1 MWSIKYQRTGKLP
14 SPPIRIVMKKF
25 EDLSYYE
32 ILEIPVQASSYEIR
46 EAYKEALSIYT
57 EDSLTTYSLF
67 ADDERDKILEKVEEA
82 FLTLI
87 DEVKRADYDRMLVDS
102 GKLDEQILLGK
113 RQGKTAQLFPSNKVT
128 YSNAVS
134 NMVRK
139 KIEEKDVEHIARKIL
154 SEERVSG
161 TDLKRLR
168 EAIGIRQE
176 EVFEITRITVSVL
189 DAIEN
194 DQLDNLPPLI
204 YLKNFLKQ
212 YAEILQLDSEKV
224 IEGYTKN
231 IELSQETS

>member
-1 MWSIKYQRTGKLP
+1 M
-14 SPPIRIVMKKF
+14 
-25 EDLSYYE
+25 
-32 ILEIPVQASSYEIR
+32 
-46 EAYKEALSIYT
+46 
-57 EDSLTTYSLF
+57 
-67 ADDERDKILEKVEEA
+67 
-82 FLTLI
+82 
-87 DEVKRADYDRMLVDS
+87 VK
-102 GKLDEQILLGK
+102 
-113 RQGKTAQLFPSNKVT
+113 
-128 YSNAVS
+128 
-134 NMVRK
+134 K
-139 KIEEKDVEHIARKIL
+139 KIEEKDVEAIARKIL

-161 TDLKRLR
+161 SDLKRLR

>member
-1 MWSIKYQRTGKLP
+1 
-14 SPPIRIVMKKF
+14 MKKF

-32 ILEIPVQASSYEIR
+32 ILEIPVGASSYEIR
-46 EAYKEALSIYT
+46 EAYKEALSIYN

-67 ADDERDKILEKVEEA
+67 TDDERDEIREKVEEA

-102 GKLDEQILLGK
+102 GRVDEQILHGEQ
-113 RQGKTAQLFPSNKVT
+113 RGKTAQLFAQNKVT

-139 KIEEKDVEHIARKIL
+139 KIEERDVGEMASEIL
-154 SEERVSG
+154 SEEWISG
-161 TDLKRLR
+161 SDLKRLR
-168 EAIGIRQE
+168 EAVGIKQE

-194 DQLDNLPPLI
+194 DQVENLPPLI

-212 YAEILQLDSEKV
+212 YAEILQLDSEK
-224 IEGYTKN
+224 IIKGYTRH
-231 IELSQETS
+231 IAHSQDKTLGEK

>member
-1 MWSIKYQRTGKLP
+1 
-14 SPPIRIVMKKF
+14 MKKF

-32 ILEIPVQASSYEIR
+32 ILEIPVEASSYEIR

-67 ADDERDKILEKVEEA
+67 ADDERDKILGKVEEA

-102 GKLDEQILLGK
+102 GRLDEQILLGK
-113 RQGKTAQLFPSNKVT
+113 RRGKTEQLFPSNKVT

-194 DQLDNLPPLI
+194 DQLDNLHPLI

-231 IELSQETS
+231 IELSQKTS

>member
-32 ILEIPVQASSYEIR
+32 ILEIPVEASSYEIR

-67 ADDERDKILEKVEEA
+67 ADDERDKILGKVEEA

-102 GKLDEQILLGK
+102 GRLDEQ
-113 RQGKTAQLFPSNKVT
+113 

-212 YAEILQLDSEKV
+212 YAEILQLDSEKI

-231 IELSQETS
+231 IELSQKTS

>member
-1 MWSIKYQRTGKLP
+1 
-14 SPPIRIVMKKF
+14 MKKF

-67 ADDERDKILEKVEEA
+67 ADDEREKILEKVEEA

-87 DEVKRADYDRMLVDS
+87 DEVKRADYDKMLVDS
-102 GKLDEQILLGK
+102 GKLEEEILLGK

-134 NMVRK
+134 NMVKK
-139 KIEEKDVEHIARKIL
+139 KIEEKDVEDMARRIQ
-154 SEERVSG
+154 SEERISG
-161 TDLKRLR
+161 SDLKRLR

-194 DQLDNLPPLI
+194 DHLDNLPPLI

-224 IEGYTKN
+224 IKGYTKN
-231 IELSQETS
+231 IELGQKTS

>member
-1 MWSIKYQRTGKLP
+1 
-14 SPPIRIVMKKF
+14 MKKF
-25 EDLSYYE
+25 EDLSFYE
-32 ILEIPVQASSYEIR
+32 ILEIPVGASSYEIR
-46 EAYKEALSIYT
+46 EAYKEALSIYN

-67 ADDERDKILEKVEEA
+67 TDDERDRIREKVEEA

-102 GKLDEQILLGK
+102 GKLDEQILHGK
-113 RQGKTAQLFPSNKVT
+113 ERGRPAQLFSDNKVN

-139 KIEEKDVEHIARKIL
+139 KIEEGDVEDIASEIL
-154 SEERVSG
+154 SQERISG
-161 TDLKRLR
+161 SDLKRLR
-168 EAIGIRQE
+168 QAIGIKQQ

-194 DQLDNLPPLI
+194 DQVESLPPLI

-212 YAEILQLDSEKV
+212 YAGVLQVDSEKIV
-224 IEGYTKN
+224 EGYTRHMALN
-231 IELSQETS
+231 QDET

>member
-1 MWSIKYQRTGKLP
+1 
-14 SPPIRIVMKKF
+14 MKKF

-32 ILEIPVQASSYEIR
+32 ILEIPVEASSYEIR

-67 ADDERDKILEKVEEA
+67 ADDERDKILGKVEEA

-102 GKLDEQILLGK
+102 GRLDEQILLGK
-113 RQGKTAQLFPSNKVT
+113 RQGKTEQLFPSNKVT

-139 KIEEKDVEHIARKIL
+139 KIEEKDVEHIARKIR

-231 IELSQETS
+231 IELSQKTS

>member
-1 MWSIKYQRTGKLP
+1 
-14 SPPIRIVMKKF
+14 MKKF
-25 EDLSYYE
+25 DDLSYYE

-46 EAYKEALSIYT
+46 EAYKEALSIYN

-67 ADDERDKILEKVEEA
+67 ADDERDKILGKVEEA

-113 RQGKTAQLFPSNKVT
+113 RQGKSAQLFPSNKVT

-134 NMVRK
+134 SMVKK
-139 KIEEKDVEHIARKIL
+139 KIEEKDVEHIAKKIL

-194 DQLDNLPPLI
+194 DHLEGLPPLI

-212 YAEILQLDSEKV
+212 YAEILQLDSQKV

-231 IELSQETS
+231 IELSQEAN

>member
-1 MWSIKYQRTGKLP
+1 
-14 SPPIRIVMKKF
+14 MKRF

-32 ILEIPVQASSYEIR
+32 ILEIPVGASSYEIR
-46 EAYKEALSIYT
+46 EAYKEALSIYN

-67 ADDERDKILEKVEEA
+67 TDDERDGIREKVEEA

-102 GKLDEQILLGK
+102 GRVDEQILHGK
-113 RQGKTAQLFPSNKVT
+113 RQGKPTQLFAHNRVT

-139 KIEEKDVEHIARKIL
+139 KIEERNVEDIAKKIL
-154 SEERVSG
+154 SEERISG
-161 TDLKRLR
+161 SDLKRLR
-168 EAIGIRQE
+168 EAVGIKQE

-194 DQLDNLPPLI
+194 DHVESLPPLI

-212 YAEILQLDSEKV
+212 YAEILQLDSEKIV
-224 IEGYTKN
+224 EGYTRHMAR
-231 IELSQETS
+231 SQDKT

>member
-1 MWSIKYQRTGKLP
+1 
-14 SPPIRIVMKKF
+14 MKKF

-32 ILEIPVQASSYEIR
+32 ILEIPVEASSYEIR

-67 ADDERDKILEKVEEA
+67 ADDERDKILGKVEEA

-102 GKLDEQILLGK
+102 GRLDEQILLGK
-113 RQGKTAQLFPSNKVT
+113 RQGKTAQLFPSNKIT

-139 KIEEKDVEHIARKIL
+139 KIEEKDVEHIARKIR

-231 IELSQETS
+231 IELSQKTS

>member
-1 MWSIKYQRTGKLP
+1 
-14 SPPIRIVMKKF
+14 MKKF

-87 DEVKRADYDRMLVDS
+87 DEVKRADYDKMLVDS
-102 GKLDEQILLGK
+102 GKLEEEILLGK

-134 NMVRK
+134 NMVKK
-139 KIEEKDVEHIARKIL
+139 KIEEKDVEDMARRIQ
-154 SEERVSG
+154 SEERISG
-161 TDLKRLR
+161 SDLKRLR

-194 DQLDNLPPLI
+194 DHLDSLPPLI

-224 IEGYTKN
+224 IKGYTKN
-231 IELSQETS
+231 VELGQKTS

>member
-1 MWSIKYQRTGKLP
+1 
-14 SPPIRIVMKKF
+14 MKKF

-32 ILEIPVQASSYEIR
+32 ILEIPVEASSYEIR

-67 ADDERDKILEKVEEA
+67 ADDERDIILGKVEEA

-102 GKLDEQILLGK
+102 GRLDEQILLGK
-113 RQGKTAQLFPSNKVT
+113 RRGKTEQLFPSNKVT

-231 IELSQETS
+231 IELSQKTS

>member
-1 MWSIKYQRTGKLP
+1 
-14 SPPIRIVMKKF
+14 MKKF
-25 EDLSYYE
+25 EDLSFYE
-32 ILEIPVQASSYEIR
+32 ILEIPVGASSYEIR
-46 EAYKEALSIYT
+46 EAYKEALSIYN

-67 ADDERDKILEKVEEA
+67 TDDERDRIREKVEEA

-102 GKLDEQILLGK
+102 GKLDEQILHGK
-113 RQGKTAQLFPSNKVT
+113 ERGRPAQLFSDNKVN

-139 KIEEKDVEHIARKIL
+139 KIEEGDVEDIASEIL
-154 SEERVSG
+154 SQERISG
-161 TDLKRLR
+161 SDLKRLR
-168 EAIGIRQE
+168 QAIGIKQQ

-194 DQLDNLPPLI
+194 DQVESLPPLI

-212 YAEILQLDSEKV
+212 YAGVLQVDSEKIV
-224 IEGYTKN
+224 EGYTRQMALN
-231 IELSQETS
+231 QDET

>member
-1 MWSIKYQRTGKLP
+1 
-14 SPPIRIVMKKF
+14 MKKF
-25 EDLSYYE
+25 EDLSFYE
-32 ILEIPVQASSYEIR
+32 ILEIPVGASSYEIR
-46 EAYKEALSIYT
+46 EAYKEALSIYN

-67 ADDERDKILEKVEEA
+67 TDDERDKIRENVEEA

-102 GKLDEQILLGK
+102 GKLDEQILHGK
-113 RQGKTAQLFPSNKVT
+113 QRGKPAQLFPDNKVT

-139 KIEEKDVEHIARKIL
+139 KIEERDVEDIASEIL
-154 SEERVSG
+154 SQERICGS
-161 TDLKRLR
+161 DLKRLR
-168 EAIGIRQE
+168 EGIGIKQE

-194 DQLDNLPPLI
+194 DQVESLPPLI

-212 YAEILQLDSEKV
+212 YAEILQVDSEKIV
-224 IEGYTKN
+224 EGYTRHMAH
-231 IELSQETS
+231 SQDET